1 VQLDIILFAGL
12 KCNNPDLA
20 SFGKRE
26 FQLEVNDGTTVGE
39 LRGILAIDPAIRLLN
54 MVNHHYEKDDW
65 VLEHGDR
72 VGSWNMVTGSGYSLP
87 SEVGNR
93 CVPRKMTL

>member
-12 KCNNPDLA
+12 KCNNPDLP

-26 FQLEVNDGTTVGE
+26 FQLEVLDGTTVGE
-39 LRGILAIDPAIRLLN
+39 LRGILALDPDIRLLN

-72 VGSWNMVTGSGYSLP
+72 VGIFPPIGG
-87 SEVGNR
+87 G
-93 CVPRKMTL
+93 